1 MESAIDKI
9 PSSLYGDL
17 AKKLVAIVLGTEDR
31 DAIPADLAKKI
42 IYLWRQDQLA
52 SNAGIKTLIDAAQLV
67 DAQSTIKILDE
78 LGLKELAIMLKNF

>member
-67 DAQSTIKILDE
+67 DAQLTIKILDE